1 MDREQRKQNFLKR
14 FFRNAFTTEDL
25 FYNNEVQA
33 NLMVATS
40 MLLGAVCLLIVW
52 ALSITGVFD
61 IGKDGNGL
69 VIYGIVELMSGY
81 ILCIVKNGSGQWM
94 KYVLM
99 LIFLMTVIRIDY
111 FLSYNVTLLMALP
124 VILSCRYFST
134 HFTAQVACATAIGAA
149 GSTYFGSLA
158 DDVLVDFNFAP
169 IPKGVL
175 LGAGDSVS
183 EVFHSANFDYGKYA
197 LNRMLQ
203 SYLPRLLV
211 FVLLA
216 IGCIRIAQRGRK
228 IVLEQAEVSA
238 KTVRIESELNLATDI
253 QANMLPRIFPAFPEH
268 DEFDVYATMSPAKEV
283 GGDFYDYFMPDDTHV
298 AIVIADVSGKG
309 VPAALFMVTAK
320 TLIKDHTQMGL
331 SPEEV
336 FTRVNRILCE
346 GNDSGMFVTGWMG
359 ILDLQTG
366 RIVYANAGH
375 NPPFMCTDGK
385 SFHKIKQSAGF
396 VLAGLENYRFRQ
408 GELQLK
414 PGDKLYLYTDGVT
427 EATDADKNMYGEK
440 RLEQALERC
449 HDEDSLRF
457 LKDVRADIDAFVGEA
472 EPFDD
477 ITMLIL
483 EYKKPCSERIE
494 KTFAADVQVLPEV
507 TAFVEE
513 EMEKAGVPMKEAM
526 QITIAAEEIFVNIA
540 SYSYPGRK
548 GEAKLL
554 VSHDKGSFTLC
565 FKDTGIP
572 FNPLANKDPDVKEKA
587 ENRKEGG
594 LGIYMVKKTMDDVTY
609 RYKDSMNILTFCK
622 KYTR

>member
-1 MDREQRKQNFLKR
+1 MDKEQMRQNFLKR

-33 NLMVATS
+33 NLMVATT
-40 MLLGAVCLLIVW
+40 MLFGAISLVIVW
-52 ALSITGVFD
+52 ILSVSGIFD

-69 VIYGIVELMSGY
+69 VVFGIVELMCGY
-81 ILCIVKNGSGQWM
+81 ILCLARKGSGQWM

-99 LIFLMTVIRIDY
+99 LIFLLTVLRIDY

-124 VILSCRYFST
+124 IVLSCRYFST
-134 HFTAQVACATAIGAA
+134 HFTAQVGVGTAIGAA
-149 GSTYFGSLA
+149 LSTYFGSLS
-158 DDVLVDFNFAP
+158 DEILIDLNFAP
-169 IPKGVL
+169 LPTGTVIPEESAISRVL
-175 LGAGDSVS
+175 LSSD
-183 EVFHSANFDYGKYA
+183 FDYRQYA
-197 LNRMLQ
+197 VNRMLQ

-211 FVLLA
+211 FFLIVIA
-216 IGCIRIAQRGRK
+216 CIRIAQRGRR

-346 GNDSGMFVTGWMG
+346 GNDSDMFVTGWMG
-359 ILDLQTG
+359 ILDLKTG
-366 RIVYANAGH
+366 KIVYANAGH
-375 NPPFMCTDGK
+375 NPPFLCEDGK
-385 SFHKIKQSAGF
+385 IFHKVQQKAGF
-396 VLAGLENYRFRQ
+396 VLAGLENYRFKQ

-427 EATDADKNMYGEK
+427 EATNTDMQMYGEQ
-440 RLEQALERC
+440 RLEAALEKC
-449 HDEDSLRF
+449 HDENSLRF
-457 LKDVRADIDAFVGEA
+457 LQDIRSDIDAFVGEA

-483 EYKKPCSERIE
+483 EYKKPSTEHVER
-494 KTFAADVQVLPEV
+494 KFDADVQQLPEV
-507 TAFVEE
+507 TAFIEG
-513 EMEKAGVPMKEAM
+513 EMEKAGVPMKEAT
-526 QITIAAEEIFVNIA
+526 QLTVAAEEIFVNIA

-548 GEAKLL
+548 GEAGI
-554 VSHDKGSFTLC
+554 SISFDDGNFTVC

-572 FNPLANKDPDVKEKA
+572 FNPLSKEDPDIH
-587 ENRKEGG
+587 ENSEERKEGG
-594 LGIYMVKKTMDDVTY
+594 LGILMVKKTMDEVAY
-609 RYKDSMNILTFCK
+609 RYKDSMNILTISKRF
-622 KYTR
+622 TR